1 MLEDHP
7 SRITGPA
14 HGSEL
19 PAKRWDFRPRKRR
32 VTTRPLTKAEAQ
44 AVRDLAR
51 QAIEGKGIN
60 LPPEYQ
66 QRIAK
71 DLPGLR
77 EKLGSETPHRIEIT
91 EDKQN
96 FLRLRAIRSG
106 GGCST
111 RIGKRLPWTALFM
124 LSEGF
129 PAPDYSQKKIFRNLL
144 PLLTDS
150 RALKSRLAQS
160 YYQDNLPALVQ
171 QVEESLSGPPRIAAH
186 LLILIHL
193 IDPSDLDVLMAER
206 RFKDQYELYRQCQLF
221 HGLGIFGNT
230 YLSVEEDLN

>member
-1 MLEDHP
+1 M
-7 SRITGPA
+7 
-14 HGSEL
+14 
-19 PAKRWDFRPRKRR
+19 
-32 VTTRPLTKAEAQ
+32 TTRPLTEQETQ
-44 AVRDLAR
+44 AVEHLTRR
-51 QAIEGKGIN
+51 AIKERGIN

-66 QRIAK
+66 QRIAEE
-71 DLPGLR
+71 LPGLH
-77 EKLGSETPHRIEIT
+77 ENLGSETPHRIEIE
-91 EDKQN
+91 EDRRN
-96 FLRLRAIRSG
+96 SLRLSVIRKEG
-106 GGCST
+106 GLGHST
-111 RIGKRLPWTALFM
+111 RIGERLPWTFPFD

-171 QVEESLSGPPRIAAH
+171 QVEENLSGPPRIAAH

-193 IDPSDLDVLMAER
+193 IDPSDLDVLLAER